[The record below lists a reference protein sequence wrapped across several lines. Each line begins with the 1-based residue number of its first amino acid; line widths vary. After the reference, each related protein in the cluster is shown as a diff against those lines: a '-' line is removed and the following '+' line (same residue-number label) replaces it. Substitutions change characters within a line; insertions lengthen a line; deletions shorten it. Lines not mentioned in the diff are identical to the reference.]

1 MIGSNPTWK
10 LQVSG
15 LAPNTEVTQIQSSSC
30 AVCLEATT
38 KKKHPQSTAFNV
50 DNKKNLTL
58 HRGKWW
64 LSWGGGKIGKKKITK
79 QKCLLSVFFVLDLLG
94 MLWVSRCMAEPWGL
108 DGFKPVSTWVLALN
122 APKAPK
128 QCSAQRESFFWVCL
142 EPGQSKI

>member
-38 KKKHPQSTAFNV
+38 KKNTRSQPLLMWTI
-50 DNKKNLTL
+50 KKIWHCTEEN
-58 HRGKWW
+58 GGWV
-64 LSWGGGKIGKKKITK
+64 GGGEIGKKKITK